1 MRKKAGVF
9 SVSFAGRLRYAS
21 FGSWKSSFAKLAER
35 RAERSWGGYFDLP
48 ARALSWSSSLPT
60 VFMST

>member
-1 MRKKAGVF
+1 VLRKAGVF
-9 SVSFAGRLRYAS
+9 SVSFAAGLHYAS

-48 ARALSWSSSLPT
+48 ARALSWSSSLPMG
-60 VFMST
+60 FMNT